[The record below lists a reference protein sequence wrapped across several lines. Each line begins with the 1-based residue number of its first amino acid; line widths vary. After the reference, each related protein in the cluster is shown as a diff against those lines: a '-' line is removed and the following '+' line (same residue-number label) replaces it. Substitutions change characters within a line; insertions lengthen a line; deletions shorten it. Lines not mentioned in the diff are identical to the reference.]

1 MTNKD
6 FLNVQVAYAT
16 LAKQTVIDL
25 KVKPGTNILKA
36 IELSNIT
43 ATHPEID
50 LDNLTVGIYAKLQT
64 PETILKEG
72 DRIEIYRELQVTKKV
87 VKTNSLNVEI

>member
-16 LAKQTVIDL
+16 LEKQTVIDL

-36 IELSNIT
+36 VELSNIT

-72 DRIEIYRELQVTKKV
+72 DRVEIYRELQVTKKV

>member
-6 FLNVQVAYAT
+6 FLNIQVAYAT
-16 LAKQTVIDL
+16 LEKQTVIDL

-36 IELSNIT
+36 VELSNIT
-43 ATHPEID
+43 ATHREID

-72 DRIEIYRELQVTKKV
+72 DRVEIYRELQVTKKV

>member
-16 LAKQTVIDL
+16 LEKQTVIDL

-72 DRIEIYRELQVTKKV
+72 DRVEIYRELQVTKKV

>member
-16 LAKQTVIDL
+16 LEKQTVIDL

-36 IELSNIT
+36 VELSNIT

-72 DRIEIYRELQVTKKV
+72 DRVEIYRELKVTKKV

>member
-1 MTNKD
+1 MTNQD

-16 LAKQTVIDL
+16 PEKQTVIDL

-36 IELSNIT
+36 IELSGVT
-43 ATHPEID
+43 DKHSEID

-64 PETILKEG
+64 LDTVLKNG
-72 DRIEIYRELQVTKKV
+72 DRVEIYRELLVTKKI
-87 VKTNSLNVEI
+87 VKTDSLKVEI